1 MWTEEDSVSV
11 VHISKISSPAPEH
24 IKAGCNCTVKGFEDC
39 PSWVVSLGSQKEVK
53 EMEKE
58 FVKGKEATAP
68 TKRGRE
74 DGTDASPPAKKPRR
88 FFKTS
93 EWCFLCIKY
102 MWSKLL

>member
-11 VHISKISSPAPEH
+11 VHISNISSPAPKH
-24 IKAGCNCTVKGFEDC
+24 IIAGCNCTVKGFDC

-58 FVKGKEATAP
+58 FVKGKEATTP
-68 TKRGRE
+68 TKRGWE

-88 FFKTS
+88 FF
-93 EWCFLCIKY
+93 
-102 MWSKLL
+102 